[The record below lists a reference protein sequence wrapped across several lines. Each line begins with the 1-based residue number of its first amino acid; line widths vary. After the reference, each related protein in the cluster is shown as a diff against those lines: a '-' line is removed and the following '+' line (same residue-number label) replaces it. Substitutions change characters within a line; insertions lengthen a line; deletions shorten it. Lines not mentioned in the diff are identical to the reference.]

1 MGKGGRLTIRSA
13 DFGKDP
19 YSYYKSLRRQGGI
32 HFLPDENVWLVVK
45 YDLASS
51 ILRQPAVFS
60 SSPFAVLS
68 PSFHGADAPDHTV
81 MRRFLNPFFTP
92 ERQQAQRESIA
103 RHIARIIARIE
114 TVKTFDAVA
123 DLAIPIPFSVACSWL
138 GLREDIAAEI
148 HRHPASGIEWADV
161 VPALLSDGIIPELVA
176 EGSLPKK
183 QIAELASF
191 FIAASY
197 GSSRDLLLLGLSV
210 LMENPEVVARVNA
223 DMSLMPV
230 LVEEILRL
238 EPSAHTLLRRTR
250 SEVEIG
256 GQKIPEG
263 SMIWVSLGAANRDP
277 EVFDD
282 PDELKLDRVS
292 TRHLAF
298 GIGPHF
304 CIGSPMARLEN
315 EMILTRLMPLIPR
328 LRPTGPMDIGFWDDF
343 PGNVPS
349 SRQIRS
355 WPMVLAR

>member
-1 MGKGGRLTIRSA
+1 MSVRSKE
-13 DFGKDP
+13 FGENP
-19 YSYYKSLRRQGGI
+19 YSYYSKLRETGGI
-32 HFLPDENVWLVVK
+32 HFLPEEDAWLVVK
-45 YDLASS
+45 YSLASS

-81 MRRFLNPFFTP
+81 MRRYLNPFFTP
-92 ERQQAQRESIA
+92 ERQHAQRDSIQH
-103 RHIARIIARIE
+103 HISRTLARIE
-114 TVKTFDAVA
+114 TMTTFDAVA

-138 GLREDIAAEI
+138 GVREDVALEL
-148 HRHPASGIEWADV
+148 HRRPMTEVNWADV
-161 VPALLSDGIIPELVA
+161 VPGLLQTGLIPELVA
-176 EGSLPKK
+176 EGSLPHR
-183 QIAELASF
+183 QLAELAVF

-197 GSSRDLLLLGLSV
+197 GSSRDLLLLGMFV

-223 DMSLMPV
+223 DMSLVPV

-238 EPSAHTLLRRTR
+238 EPSAHTVMRLTRR
-250 SEVEIG
+250 EVELDG
-256 GQKIPEG
+256 RTIPEG

-277 EVFDD
+277 EVFVD

-315 EMILTRLMPLIPR
+315 EMILTELMPYLPR
-328 LRPTGPMDIGFWDDF
+328 LHSAGPIDIGFWDDF

-355 WPMVLAR
+355 WPMELERTL

>member
-1 MGKGGRLTIRSA
+1 VSLRSVE
-13 DFGKDP
+13 FSRDP
-19 YSYYKSLRRQGGI
+19 YSYYRTLRETGGV
-32 HFLPDENVWLVVK
+32 HFLPDENAWLVVK
-45 YDLASS
+45 YNLASS

-68 PSFHGADAPDHTV
+68 PSFHGADAPDHAV

-92 ERQQAQRESIA
+92 ERQHAQRDSIQH
-103 RHIARIIARIE
+103 HISRTLKRIE
-114 TVKTFDAVA
+114 ALKTFDAVA

-138 GLREDIAAEI
+138 GLREDVAAEI
-148 HRHPASGIEWADV
+148 HKSPASEIQWADV
-161 VPALLSDGIIPELVA
+161 APGLLQHGVIPELVA
-176 EGSLPKK
+176 EATLP
-183 QIAELASF
+183 QQQLAELAAF

-197 GSSRDLLLLGLSV
+197 GSSRDLLLLGLFV
-210 LMENPEVVARVNA
+210 LLEKPAVVARVSA
-223 DMSLMPV
+223 DMSLVPA

-238 EPSAHTLLRRTR
+238 EPSAHTLLRRTLR
-250 SEVEIG
+250 EVELEG
-256 GQKIPEG
+256 KTIPEG

-282 PDELKLDRVS
+282 PDELKLDRVMS
-292 TRHLAF
+292 RHLSF

-315 EMILTRLMPLIPR
+315 EMILTALMPYLPR
-328 LRPTGPMDIGFWDDF
+328 LKSAGPMDIGFWDDF

-355 WPMVLAR
+355 WPMKLVSPR